1 MYRKTARNS
10 NSDIAG
16 AAKITIAEVEEIVP
30 DGALDPDS
38 IHTPGIL
45 VSRVVKGEYYD
56 KPIGV
61 LTLNSG
67 KEIQI
72 PGTPEQIRRKIL
84 ITKRAAKEV
93 KNGMYVNLG
102 IGMPTIIPNFI
113 HKDIEI
119 IIHGENGILG
129 IGPYPILGQEDADLT
144 NAGKE
149 TITMVKGSSTFA
161 SSTSFGIIRRNHLD
175 LTILGGLQVSEN
187 GDLAN

>member
-1 MYRKTARNS
+1 
-10 NSDIAG
+10 
-16 AAKITIAEVEEIVP
+16 
-30 DGALDPDS
+30 
-38 IHTPGIL
+38 
-45 VSRVVKGEYYD
+45 
-56 KPIGV
+56 
-61 LTLNSG
+61 
-67 KEIQI
+67 
-72 PGTPEQIRRKIL
+72 
-84 ITKRAAKEV
+84 
-93 KNGMYVNLG
+93 MYVNLG